1 MYINLTVLIIS
12 LGFILFDIIKI
23 IKLKKFSEEKGEVV
37 AFEEQYSKRYV
48 YFIPILKIKE
58 KEIEWKEN
66 PKLDK
71 SLLNKKINLL
81 ESNNEIFELIL
92 IKKKYL
98 YLIITNI
105 LFLYAIYNILKI
117 EGMLWN

>member
-1 MYINLTVLIIS
+1 MLINLLIVLASI
-12 LGFILFDIIKI
+12 FINIYLIKKL
-23 IKLKKFSEEKGEVV
+23 IKLKNLKKEEGIIIDFKEKF
-37 AFEEQYSKRYV
+37 SKRYV

-92 IKKKYL
+92 IKKIYL

-105 LFLYAIYNILKI
+105 LFIYAIYNILKI
-117 EGMLWN
+117 EGML